1 MRVRVDF
8 SMSEGLSGLWGYRP
22 LSEVVGKQEN

>member
-8 SMSEGLSGLWGYRP
+8 SMGEGLPGLWGYRS
-22 LSEVVGKQEN
+22 LSEVVGEHEN